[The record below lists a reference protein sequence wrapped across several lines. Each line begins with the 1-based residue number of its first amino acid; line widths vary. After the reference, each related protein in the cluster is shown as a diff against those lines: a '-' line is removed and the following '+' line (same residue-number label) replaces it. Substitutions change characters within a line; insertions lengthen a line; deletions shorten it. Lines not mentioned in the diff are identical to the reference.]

1 MYIPQFPEDSV
12 LSRHLAS
19 AAEMQRLTWLQ
30 APPSDSVLRRHA
42 MSPASHPATP
52 SAPAR
57 AAAPR
62 RAAAGSGAAAPAPGA
77 AEEKGFVAWLL
88 GLFGHKA

>member
-42 MSPASHPATP
+42 MSPASL
-52 SAPAR
+52 AR
-57 AAAPR
+57 YNALDDP
-62 RAAAGSGAAAPAPGA
+62 
-77 AEEKGFVAWLL
+77 
-88 GLFGHKA
+88 

>member
-42 MSPASHPATP
+42 ISPASHPTTP

-62 RAAAGSGAAAPAPGA
+62 RAAAAPAPGA
-77 AEEKGFVAWLL
+77 TEEKGFVAWLL
-88 GLFGHKA
+88 GLFGRKA